1 MADRPGPPSVWE
13 ADSLEVRGMLGV
25 SPNFAPWTSRKE
37 FRGTGLPQGKGKKR
51 VYDLVDI
58 SAMQVCKRAGLS
70 AVCSQKTMRH
80 AVKDVIL
87 DVSQSHKRPTY
98 SNQAG
103 VARCLCTSSD
113 LYSYKEDRVL
123 EPMEHVLMQGHSSS
137 VVIPESLS
145 SGDVR
150 SIAGESI
157 ALPCL
162 GCIIWAIYTSVGF
175 PFAAQ

>member
-1 MADRPGPPSVWE
+1 MADRPGPPAMWE
-13 ADSLEVRGMLGV
+13 ADSLELRGMLGV
-25 SPNFAPWTSRKE
+25 SPNYAPWTSRRE
-37 FRGTGLPQGKGKKR
+37 FQGTGLPQGKGKKR

-58 SAMQVCKRAGLS
+58 SAMQVCKRAGRP
-70 AVCSQKTMRH
+70 AVCSQKTMQN

-98 SNQAG
+98 SNQSG
-103 VARCLCTSSD
+103 VAKCLCTSSD

-123 EPMEHVLMQGHSSS
+123 APVEHLLMQGHPSS
-137 VVIPESLS
+137 VAIPESFS
-145 SGDVR
+145 DGDVK

-162 GCIIWAIYTSVGF
+162 GCIVWAIFTSVGF
-175 PFAAQ
+175 PYAIQ